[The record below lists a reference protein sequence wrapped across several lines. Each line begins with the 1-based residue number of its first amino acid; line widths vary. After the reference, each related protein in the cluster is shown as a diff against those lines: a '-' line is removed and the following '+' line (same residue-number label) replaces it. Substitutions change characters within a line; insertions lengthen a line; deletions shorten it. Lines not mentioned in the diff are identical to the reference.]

1 VKGAYDE
8 RFQSKE
14 SRMSLRKE
22 GFLAVVAVARAD
34 GLLRADES
42 RGLLG
47 AAKEAGLSDAEQA
60 EVKAALDSGLELSSL
75 DLSGLSGSERALT
88 YAFAMWLAKVDG
100 IVNAEELAT
109 LRKLGVQLDLPEPK
123 LKSAASAAFDI
134 TCLPGGNRPEKFEF
148 SKLEARLVDK
158 LPALMAQK

>member
-1 VKGAYDE
+1 
-8 RFQSKE
+8 
-14 SRMSLRKE
+14 MSLRKE

-47 AAKEAGLSDAEQA
+47 AAKEVGLSDADQA
-60 EVKAALDSGLELSSL
+60 EVKTALDAGLELSSL
-75 DLSGLSGSERALT
+75 DLSVLSGSERALT
-88 YAFAMWLAKVDG
+88 YAFAIWLAKVDG
-100 IVNAEELAT
+100 IVNTEELAT
-109 LRKLGVQLDLPEPK
+109 LRRLGRQLDLPEPK

-148 SKLEARLVDK
+148 SKLEARLVEK

>member
-1 VKGAYDE
+1 
-8 RFQSKE
+8 
-14 SRMSLRKE
+14 MSLRKE

-34 GLLRADES
+34 GLLRADET

-47 AAKEAGLSDAEQA
+47 AAQEVGLAEDQLA
-60 EVKAALDSGLELSSL
+60 EVKAALENGLELESL
-75 DLSGLSGSERALT
+75 DFSALTGAERALT

-100 IVNAEELAT
+100 VVNADELAT
-109 LRKLGVQLDLPEPK
+109 LRKLGAALDLPDPK

-148 SKLEARLVDK
+148 KKLEERLREK
-158 LPALMAQK
+158 LPALMAR

>member
-1 VKGAYDE
+1 
-8 RFQSKE
+8 
-14 SRMSLRKE
+14 MSLRKE

-47 AAKEAGLSDAEQA
+47 AAKEVGLSDGELT
-60 EVKAALDSGLELSSL
+60 EVQAALHQGLELDAL
-75 DLSGLSGSERALT
+75 DLGSLTGSEKALT
-88 YAFAMWLAKVDG
+88 YGFAIWLAKVDG
-100 IVNAEELAT
+100 VVNAQELAT
-109 LRKLGVQLDLPEPK
+109 LRRLGTLLDLPEPK

-148 SKLEARLVDK
+148 SKLEARLREK
-158 LPALMAQK
+158 LPALMSQK

>member
-1 VKGAYDE
+1 
-8 RFQSKE
+8 
-14 SRMSLRKE
+14 MSLRKE

-34 GLLRADES
+34 GLVRADES

-47 AAKEAGLSDAEQA
+47 AAKEAGLNDDELAQ
-60 EVKAALDSGLELSSL
+60 VKAALSDGLDLASL
-75 DLSGLSGSERALT
+75 DLDVLSGSEKALT

-100 IVNAEELAT
+100 VVNAEELAT
-109 LRKLGVQLDLPEPK
+109 LRQLGVRLALPEPK

-148 SKLEARLVDK
+148 SKLEARLRDK
-158 LPALMAQK
+158 LPALMSQK

>member
-1 VKGAYDE
+1 
-8 RFQSKE
+8 
-14 SRMSLRKE
+14 MSLRKE

-47 AAKEAGLSDAEQA
+47 AAKEVGLSEGELA
-60 EVKAALDSGLELSSL
+60 EVQVALDKGLELEALELSSL
-75 DLSGLSGSERALT
+75 SGSEKALT
-88 YAFAMWLAKVDG
+88 YGFAMWLAKVDG
-100 IVNAEELAT
+100 VVNAEELAT
-109 LRKLGVQLDLPEPK
+109 LRRLGTLLDLPEPK

-148 SKLEARLVDK
+148 SKLEARLREK
-158 LPALMAQK
+158 LPALMSQK

>member
-1 VKGAYDE
+1 
-8 RFQSKE
+8 
-14 SRMSLRKE
+14 MSLRKE

-47 AAKEAGLSDAEQA
+47 AAKEVGLNDAELA
-60 EVKAALDSGLELSSL
+60 EVQAALGSGIVLESL
-75 DLSGLSGSERALT
+75 DLSVLSGSEKALT

-100 IVNAEELAT
+100 VVNAEELAT
-109 LRKLGVQLDLPEPK
+109 LRKLGAQLALPEPK

-134 TCLPGGNRPEKFEF
+134 MCLPGGHRPEKFEF
-148 SKLEARLVDK
+148 SKLEARLRDK
-158 LPALMAQK
+158 LPALMSQK

>member
-1 VKGAYDE
+1 
-8 RFQSKE
+8 
-14 SRMSLRKE
+14 MSLRKE

-42 RGLLG
+42 RGLLN
-47 AAKEAGLSDAEQA
+47 AAKEVGLSEEELAS
-60 EVKAALDSGLELSSL
+60 VKSALDSGLELESL
-75 DLSGLSGSERALT
+75 DFSGLSGAERALT
-88 YAFAMWLAKVDG
+88 YGFAMWLAKVDG

-109 LRKLGVQLDLPEPK
+109 LRKLGTLLDLPEPK
-123 LKSAASAAFDI
+123 LKAAASAAFDI

-148 SKLEARLVDK
+148 SKLEARLRDK

>member
-1 VKGAYDE
+1 
-8 RFQSKE
+8 
-14 SRMSLRKE
+14 MSLRKE

-47 AAKEAGLSDAEQA
+47 AAKEVGLSETELA
-60 EVKAALDSGLELSSL
+60 EVQAALDKGLELESL
-75 DLSGLSGSERALT
+75 DLASLSGAEKALT
-88 YAFAMWLAKVDG
+88 YGFAMWLAKVDG
-100 IVNAEELAT
+100 VVNAEELAT
-109 LRKLGVQLDLPEPK
+109 LRKLGGLLDLPEPK

-148 SKLEARLVDK
+148 KKLEDRLRDK
-158 LPALMAQK
+158 LPALMSQK

>member
-1 VKGAYDE
+1 
-8 RFQSKE
+8 
-14 SRMSLRKE
+14 MSLRKE

-47 AAKEAGLSDAEQA
+47 AAKEVGLSDDELG
-60 EVKAALDSGLELSSL
+60 EVKAALDNGLELEAL
-75 DLSGLSGSERALT
+75 DLSALTGAERALT
-88 YAFAMWLAKVDG
+88 YGFSMWLAKVDG
-100 IVNAEELAT
+100 VVNAEELAT
-109 LRKLGVQLDLPEPK
+109 LRKLGTLLDLPEPK

-148 SKLEARLVDK
+148 SKLEARLRDK

>member
-1 VKGAYDE
+1 
-8 RFQSKE
+8 
-14 SRMSLRKE
+14 MSLRKE

-42 RGLLG
+42 RGLLA
-47 AAKEAGLSDAEQA
+47 AAKEVGLSDEELG
-60 EVKAALDSGLELSSL
+60 EVQSALDKGLELEAL
-75 DLSGLSGSERALT
+75 DLGSLSGSEKALT
-88 YAFAMWLAKVDG
+88 YGFAMWLAKVDG

-109 LRKLGVQLDLPEPK
+109 LRRLGTLLDLPEPK

-148 SKLEARLVDK
+148 SKLEARLRDK
-158 LPALMAQK
+158 LPALMSQK

>member
-1 VKGAYDE
+1 
-8 RFQSKE
+8 
-14 SRMSLRKE
+14 MSLRKE

-34 GLLRADES
+34 GLLRKDEQ

-47 AAKEAGLSDAEQA
+47 AAKEVGLSEAELG
-60 EVKAALDSGLELSSL
+60 EVQGALEGGMELESL
-75 DLSGLSGSERALT
+75 DLSGLSGAERALT
-88 YAFAMWLAKVDG
+88 YAFSMWLAKVDG
-100 IVNAEELAT
+100 VVNSDELQT
-109 LRKLGVQLDLPEPK
+109 LRKLGTLLDLPEPK

-148 SKLEARLVDK
+148 SKLEERLREK

>member
-1 VKGAYDE
+1 
-8 RFQSKE
+8 
-14 SRMSLRKE
+14 MSLRKE

-47 AAKEAGLSDAEQA
+47 AAKEVGLGEEQLA
-60 EVKAALDSGLELSSL
+60 EVKAALETGLELESL
-75 DLSGLSGSERALT
+75 DLTALSGSERALT

-100 IVNAEELAT
+100 VVNAEELAT
-109 LRKLGVQLDLPEPK
+109 LRKLGTLLDLPEPK

-148 SKLEARLVDK
+148 SKLEARLVEK
-158 LPALMAQK
+158 LPALMSQK